1 MTADFPQLTTNRLVL
16 RQFRDSDAGDVFMI
30 FTDPRVTRFHNVETM
45 TSLGQANELV
55 DRRISLY
62 PNNWGVRWAITLLS
76 GPDQVIG
83 SCGFNLPLRDFRLAE
98 VGFELY
104 PQYWRQGLMS
114 EALRAVIDYAY
125 SDRYIIEINRIQ
137 AMTSLNNLA
146 SINLLQKF
154 GFQQEGV
161 LREYGY
167 WDGRFHDLRI
177 FSLLRREWLGGDS
190 AKGN

>member
-1 MTADFPQLTTNRLVL
+1 MPADFPQLTTNRLVL
-16 RQFRDSDAGDVFMI
+16 RQFRSSDVGDVFMI
-30 FTDPRVTRFHNVETM
+30 FADPRVTRFHNVETM
-45 TSLGQANELV
+45 TSLNQADELV
-55 DRRISLY
+55 ARRISLFQ
-62 PNNWGVRWAITLLS
+62 NNWGIRWAITLLS

-83 SCGFNLPLRDFRLAE
+83 SCGFNLPHRDFRLAE

-104 PQYWRQGLMS
+104 PEYWRQGLMS

-137 AMTSLNNLA
+137 AMTSLDNLA

-167 WDGRFHDLRI
+167 WDGRFHDLRV
-177 FSLLRREWLGGDS
+177 FSLLHREWRAGDN